1 MIGSGGFAGLGK
13 TVAYVR
19 FISRSELVASTVN
32 STLSL
37 WSWEPMERLRTLSGH
52 VNVRNFVGMET
63 SGDYVACGSETS
75 QVPPLPIFLRCCVGA
90 VPAPWL
96 SMAAGKFDGIAVAC
110 QNTNAL
116 EIFSDGSRADLHS
129 CTQHTTH
136 NRRPYPFLQNLSAVG
151 QRGVTVLRMR
161 VLR

>member
-1 MIGSGGFAGLGK
+1 MARRVIGSGGCAGLGK

-75 QVPPLPIFLRCCVGA
+75 QVPPLPTFLRCCVGA
-90 VPAPWL
+90 EPTPWL
-96 SMAAGKFDGIAVAC
+96 SMTASKFDGIAVAC
-110 QNTNAL
+110 QSRKH
-116 EIFSDGSRADLHS
+116 FSDGSRIDAR
-129 CTQHTTH
+129 TH
-136 NRRPYPFLQNLSAVG
+136 ATHGRRPSLPFRVSQLWASAG
-151 QRGVTVLRMR
+151 
-161 VLR
+161 